1 MNVVAR
7 EKVRPHID
15 KLHTEKS
22 NTDEVYNKLCVNKT
36 LPTPAYLQLKRRLG
50 DAVRDG
56 SLAPGTALPSERDLA
71 AALGLSR
78 MTVRRA
84 FEELVL
90 DNLVE
95 QRQGSGTFVLPQ
107 RLEQTIDRVLGF
119 SEEARS
125 LGFRAGS
132 KLLEALSVPADQ
144 GVADALELAKGAQV
158 LRITRLR
165 TADGEP
171 LALQSAHLSPRLERF
186 PVAALKRSGSLYR
199 TITRHY
205 GVTPHRARQTV
216 SARLPIKNECE
227 RLGIGKD
234 TPLLALERTTF
245 DRDNRPFEYVR
256 SAYRSDKYGLALEL
270 RAP

>member
-1 MNVVAR
+1 MNVVPMENALATGGLLTR
-7 EKVRPHID
+7 EWHID
-15 KLHTEKS
+15 KLQVDKA
-22 NTDEVYNKLCVNKT
+22 
-36 LPTPAYLQLKRRLG
+36 LPTPAYLQLRRALG
-50 DAVRDG
+50 DAIRAG
-56 SLAPGTALPSERDLA
+56 ALAPGTALPSERDLA
-71 AALGLSR
+71 AALHLSR

-90 DNLVE
+90 DTLVE

-119 SEEARS
+119 TEEARS

-132 KLLEALSVPADQ
+132 KVLEALHTPADQ
-144 GVADALELAKGAQV
+144 GVADALSLSKGTPV

-171 LALQSAHLSPRLERF
+171 LALQTAHLSPRLESF
-186 PVAALKRSGSLYR
+186 PVAALRRSQSLYR

-205 GVTPHRARQTV
+205 GIKPHRARQTV
-216 SARLPIKNECE
+216 SARLPFKNECE
-227 RLGIGKD
+227 ELTIGKEV
-234 TPLLALERTTF
+234 PLLALERTTF
-245 DRDNRPFEYVR
+245 DAEDEPFEYVR

>member
-1 MNVVAR
+1 MSVVLM
-7 EKVRPHID
+7 EKVAPHTD
-15 KLHTEKS
+15 KLP
-22 NTDEVYNKLCVNKT
+22 VNKLVIDGLAIDKT
-36 LPTPAYLQLKRRLG
+36 LPTPAYLQLNRRLG
-50 DAVRDG
+50 DAIRDG

-71 AALGLSR
+71 AALKLSR

-90 DNLVE
+90 DHLVE

-119 SEEARS
+119 TEEARS

-132 KLLEALSVPADQ
+132 RLLEALHVPADQ
-144 GVADALELAKGAQV
+144 GVADALSLPKGTSV
-158 LRITRLR
+158 LRLTRLR

-171 LALQSAHLSPRLERF
+171 LALQTAHLSPRFGSF

-199 TITRHY
+199 TLTRHY

-216 SARLPIKNECE
+216 SARLPVKHECE
-227 RLGIGKD
+227 RLSIGKD

-245 DRDNRPFEYVR
+245 DTENRPFEYVR